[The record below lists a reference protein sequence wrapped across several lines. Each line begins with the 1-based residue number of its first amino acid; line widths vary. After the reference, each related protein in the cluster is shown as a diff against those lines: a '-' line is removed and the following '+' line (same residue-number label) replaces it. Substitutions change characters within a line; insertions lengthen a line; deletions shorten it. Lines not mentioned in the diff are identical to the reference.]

1 LSKLQIHAMFKT
13 YLRILSYGRPYSRYA
28 LPYFFC
34 ILLHAIFNAATF
46 GMLIPIISVMVEG
59 DGMVQSVVA
68 LPDFSFTQEWFDQFF
83 NWVVFKCFGS
93 YSVQDL
99 FMVLA
104 IITVA
109 VSFLSNLFRYLSQKI
124 MENLRI
130 HTVEQI
136 RNVVYENVMGLQVS
150 FFSNARKGDIISRIT
165 SDVQVV
171 QFCVTNTLQV
181 AFREPLLIGSYVFIL
196 IFISWQLTLF
206 TVAVLPFIALFIGYI
221 VKRLRRSATEGQ
233 QSFADMVSL
242 LDESLGAIKTIK
254 GYNATD
260 YVREKFRHGNTE
272 YSDIQRVIARRQQ
285 LASPMSEF
293 LGISSLAFILVYG
306 GSLIL
311 SGAISTAEFIT
322 YLGVFSQVTRPAR
335 AITDA
340 IGNINQGIAAGER
353 ILALIDI
360 KPEIKDKPG
369 AIDLTSFDHGIEFK
383 DVRFS
388 YEEREVL
395 HGVSFNVPKG
405 KTVALVGASG
415 GGKSTISDLIPRFYD
430 PQAGSVNI
438 DGRDIKDYTTASVRS
453 FMGIVAQ
460 ETILFNDT
468 IENNIR
474 MGNEKATREDII
486 EAVKVANAY
495 DFINDLPQGLD
506 TNIGDRG
513 TKLSGGQRQR
523 ISIARAVL
531 RNPQILI
538 LDEATSALDTESERL
553 VQDSLAKLLE
563 GRTSLVIAHRLSTIQ
578 NADCIYVVDEGYIKE
593 SGTHE
598 QLLAQGGIYA
608 KLIEMQQLQS

>member
-1 LSKLQIHAMFKT
+1 MFKT
-13 YLRILSYGRPYSRYA
+13 YLRILSFGRPYSRYA

-46 GMLIPIISVMVEG
+46 GMLIPIISVMVDGE
-59 DGMVQSVVA
+59 GMVQSVTS
-68 LPDFSFTQEWFDQFF
+68 LPDFVFTQDWFDQFF
-83 NWVVFKCFGS
+83 NWVVFKFFGS

-104 IITVA
+104 IITVT

-136 RNVVYENVMGLQVS
+136 RNVVYDNVMGLQVS

-196 IFISWQLTLF
+196 VFISWQLTLF

-293 LGISSLAFILVYG
+293 LGVSSLAFILIYG
-306 GSLIL
+306 ASLIL
-311 SGAISTAEFIT
+311 GGEITTAEFIT
-322 YLGVFSQVTRPAR
+322 YLGIFSQVVRPAR

-353 ILALIDI
+353 ILALVDI
-360 KPEIKDKPG
+360 RPEIKDKPD
-369 AIDLTSFDHGIEFK
+369 AVQLNSFQQGIEFK

-395 HGVSFNVPKG
+395 HGISFNIPKG
-405 KTVALVGASG
+405 RTVALVGASG

-430 PQAGSVNI
+430 PNSGRIEI
-438 DGRDIKDYTTASVRS
+438 DGRDIRDYTTASIRS

-474 MGNEKATREDII
+474 MGNQQATREEIE

-495 DFINDLPQGLD
+495 DFIKDLPDGLD

-531 RNPQILI
+531 RNPEILI

-553 VQDSLAKLLE
+553 VQDSLARLLE

-578 NADCIYVVDEGYIKE
+578 NADCIYVVDEGCIKE

-598 QLLAQGGIYA
+598 QLLAKGGIYA

>member
-1 LSKLQIHAMFKT
+1 MFKT
-13 YLRILSYGRPYSRYA
+13 YLRILSFGRPYSRYA

-46 GMLIPIISVMVEG
+46 GMLIPIISVMVDGE
-59 DGMVQSVVA
+59 GMVQSVTS
-68 LPDFSFTQEWFDQFF
+68 LPDFAFTQDWFDQFF
-83 NWVVFKCFGS
+83 NWVVFKFFGS

-104 IITVA
+104 IITVT
-109 VSFLSNLFRYLSQKI
+109 VSFLSNFFRYLSQKI

-136 RNVVYENVMGLQVS
+136 RNVVYDNVMGLQVS

-196 IFISWQLTLF
+196 VFISWQLTLF

-293 LGISSLAFILVYG
+293 LGVSSLAFILIYG
-306 GSLIL
+306 ASLIL
-311 SGAISTAEFIT
+311 GGEITTAEFIT
-322 YLGVFSQVTRPAR
+322 YLGIFSQVVRPAR

-353 ILALIDI
+353 ILALVDI
-360 KPEIKDKPG
+360 RPEIKDKPD
-369 AIDLTSFDHGIEFK
+369 AVQLNSFQQGIEFK

-395 HGVSFNVPKG
+395 HGISFNIPKG
-405 KTVALVGASG
+405 RTVALVGASG

-430 PQAGSVNI
+430 PNSGRIEI
-438 DGRDIKDYTTASVRS
+438 DGRDIRDYTTASIRS

-474 MGNEKATREDII
+474 MGNQQATREEIE

-495 DFINDLPQGLD
+495 DFIKDLPDGLD

-531 RNPQILI
+531 RNPEILI

-553 VQDSLAKLLE
+553 VQDSLARLLE

-578 NADCIYVVDEGYIKE
+578 NADCIYVVDEGCIKE

-598 QLLAQGGIYA
+598 QLLAKGGIYA